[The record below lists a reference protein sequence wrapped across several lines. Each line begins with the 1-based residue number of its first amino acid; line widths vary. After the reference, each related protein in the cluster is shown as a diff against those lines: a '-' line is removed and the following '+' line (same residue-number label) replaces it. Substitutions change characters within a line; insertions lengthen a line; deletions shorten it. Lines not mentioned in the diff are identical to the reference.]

1 MIITHSNKFLSP
13 KSKLVGAIYAGEIHA
28 PYYVISSNYAQ
39 QSKKYWANAITAA
52 YYKEAKEAAEK
63 ANKGDYV
70 AENSFPDFIDTYA
83 KQLFFKTKSGEYII
97 HTPLTS
103 CALVDEFTVKAR
115 EIQKEYISTKSKKH
129 MGYSNFRIQQS
140 GVTLVNRGELAAKH
154 GGIFFIKM
162 TWGNLRD
169 KGINKYDRL
178 RTIKLEKNKKYLFF
192 YGRLSDANVN
202 SGFISAGLP
211 SLTAI
216 GGMIESIEVK
226 LNYSES
232 IPFAFGFKNN
242 RISRGG
248 KLGTDFK
255 SGKVSTQLVMEEKK
269 GELDFVIVL
278 DVTNFNFKEIS
289 DQLIKIHR
297 LAGGMIFDVKI
308 SETEINNN
316 NEYLFFRNCKNI
328 MKKALESGDVIDYI
342 IRGNFHPIHC
352 GFALLEKP
360 TCRKGVRCHDKII
373 YKHAFSEPV
382 FLPIRLTKNLY
393 SKSFFKKEIYEN
405 CNVFS

>member
-1 MIITHSNKFLSP
+1 MIVTHSNKFLSP
-13 KSKLVGAIYAGEIHA
+13 KSRVVGAIYGDEIQA
-28 PYYVISSNYAQ
+28 PYYVISSNYVQ

-63 ANKGDYV
+63 ANKGDFV
-70 AENSFPDFIDTYA
+70 IENSFPDFIDTYS
-83 KQLFFKTKSGEYII
+83 KQLFFKTASGEYII

-103 CALVDEFTVKAR
+103 CALVDEFTLKAR
-115 EIQKEYISTKSKKH
+115 KIQKEYISTKSTRH
-129 MGYSNFRIQQS
+129 TGCLDFQIQHS

-154 GGIFFIKM
+154 GGHFFIKM
-162 TWGNLRD
+162 TWGNLH
-169 KGINKYDRL
+169 NKDIGKYAQLKSID
-178 RTIKLEKNKKYLFF
+178 LEKNKKYLFF

-211 SLTAI
+211 ALTAI

-242 RISRGG
+242 HVSRGG
-248 KLGTDFK
+248 KLGSAFK
-255 SGKVSTQLVMEEKK
+255 NGRVAPPPVMEEKK
-269 GELDFVIVL
+269 GDLDFVIVL
-278 DVTNFNFKEIS
+278 DVTKFNFKKIS

-297 LAGGMIFDVKI
+297 LAGGMLFDVKI
-308 SETEINNN
+308 TKNVIDNNN
-316 NEYLFFRNCKNI
+316 QYLFFRNCKNI

-342 IRGNFHPIHC
+342 IRGNFHPILC

-360 TCRKGVRCHDKII
+360 ICRKGVRCHDKII

-382 FLPIRLTKNLY
+382 FLPIRLTKKLY
-393 SKSFFKKEIYEN
+393 SKSFFKKTIYEN
-405 CNVFS
+405 CSVYS